1 MQNQTLTLGGNTT
14 GNIYL
19 DGITSINGNTSVTGT
34 LDVSGISTFVGNANL
49 NGGFDVDDVF
59 SVADGGALTTS
70 GNATFNTGIVDING
84 DLQITDTNIAFDGA
98 TTTFTTTGA
107 FSLTPGGSITLGDGG
122 DTTTINTTSLTLDG
136 GNYDNC
142 TLLETDANGLVGC
155 NTSTLST
162 GTNLWTLSTDGKAI
176 TPINETFDFL
186 LGGTSTT
193 SANFG
198 VTGLASNTPVAS
210 LAAVPVMV

>member
-1 MQNQTLTLGGNTT
+1 MMR
-14 GNIYL
+14 
-19 DGITSINGNTSVTGT
+19 
-34 LDVSGISTFVGNANL
+34 
-49 NGGFDVDDVF
+49 

-107 FSLTPGGSITLGDGG
+107 FSLTPGGAITIGDGG
-122 DTTTINTTSLTLDG
+122 DTTTINTTTLTLDG

-142 TLLETDANGLVGC
+142 TLLETNASGLVGC
-155 NTSTLST
+155 NTSTLSI

-176 TPINETFDFL
+176 TPINQTFDFL
-186 LGGTSTT
+186 LGWKL
-193 SANFG
+193 NYQC
-198 VTGLASNTPVAS
+198 
-210 LAAVPVMV
+210 